1 MPTTGYKKWF
11 KTIIGSLLIV
21 ISLVEMLYFKIEQQT
36 FWITFGIGC
45 LFVFMDYK
53 DIAEIIRNKLK

>member
-1 MPTTGYKKWF
+1 MPDSKFKKWF

-21 ISLVEMLYFKIEQQT
+21 ASLVEILYFEIEQQT

-53 DIAEIIRNKLK
+53 DIKEIIRNKLK